1 MVLSGGYGRYV
12 TTGYKTNLRKK
23 KTDYFTIWQF
33 AATNWQSGVVKSPG
47 ISYNPTCVKYKHM

>member
-23 KTDYFTIWQF
+23 KIDYLQF
-33 AATNWQSGVVKSPG
+33 GSLR
-47 ISYNPTCVKYKHM
+47 YKLAVRDCKIAWNFI

>member
-23 KTDYFTIWQF
+23 KTDYLQF
-33 AATNWQSGVVKSPG
+33 GSLR
-47 ISYNPTCVKYKHM
+47 YKLAVRGCKIAWNLI

>member
-23 KTDYFTIWQF
+23 KTDIYNL
-33 AATNWQSGVVKSPG
+33 AVCATNWQSGVVKSPG
-47 ISYNPTCVKYKHM
+47 ISYNLICVKDKHM